1 MKLDVAGI
9 SHSNH
14 LHWKKERNGKHG
26 GIKQA
31 YHKCTNWYHPFL
43 WAHIDTA
50 VKKYNWSAHRMVNA
64 LKQEQPI
71 LFSHL
76 NKGTVSKWI
85 DRSQYQWSKA
95 TLHNVKQRHA
105 PSGSGN
111 PKLLSHYSLM
121 QQEIIERLIG
131 LRKSGLPIN
140 VIVARSIMLATIQR
154 HAPELLATFKCSE
167 ASQID
172 PINDLKTTLTHLSI

>member
-1 MKLDVAGI
+1 
-9 SHSNH
+9 
-14 LHWKKERNGKHG
+14 
-26 GIKQA
+26 
-31 YHKCTNWYHPFL
+31 
-43 WAHIDTA
+43 
-50 VKKYNWSAHRMVNA
+50 MVNA
-64 LKQEQPI
+64 LKQEQPT

-76 NKGTVSKWI
+76 NKGTVSEWI
-85 DRSQYQWSKA
+85 DRSQHQWFKA

-111 PKLLSHYSLM
+111 PKLLSHYPLM

-131 LRKSGLPIN
+131 LRKSGFPIN
-140 VIVARSIMLATIQR
+140 VFVARSIM
-154 HAPELLATFKCSE
+154 LATFKCSE